1 MRVPRLMI
9 LRRRAFLTQRE
20 LAQRAGLSEVTVN
33 RLEQGKQT
41 ARISTIR
48 KLASALGVVPEELV

>member
-1 MRVPRLMI
+1 MRVPRLKI
-9 LRRRAFLTQRE
+9 LRQRAFLTQIE
-20 LAQRAGLSEVTVN
+20 LALRAGLAEVTVN

-48 KLASALGVVPEELV
+48 KLASALGVLPEELV

>member
-1 MRVPRLMI
+1 MPRLKM
-9 LRRRAFLTQRE
+9 LRQRAFLTQRE

>member
-1 MRVPRLMI
+1 MRVPRLKT
-9 LRRRAFLTQRE
+9 LRQRAFLTQRE

-48 KLASALGVVPEELV
+48 KLAAALGVLPEDLV

>member
-1 MRVPRLMI
+1 MKI
-9 LRRRAFLTQRE
+9 LRQRAFLTQRE